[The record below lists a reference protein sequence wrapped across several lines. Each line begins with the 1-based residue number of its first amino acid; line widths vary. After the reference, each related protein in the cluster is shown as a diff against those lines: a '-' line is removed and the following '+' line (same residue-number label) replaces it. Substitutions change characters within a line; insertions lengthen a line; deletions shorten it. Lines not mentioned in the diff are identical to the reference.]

1 MSAPTTLPAP
11 SLPTQTRPAASGP
24 TVAPVAGPASRRPLV
39 RTALIRIIGLYQGLR
54 GTRPSPCRYW
64 PTCSSYAVE
73 AIERHGAGR
82 GTFLALRRVLRCH
95 PWGGHGVDPVPE

>member
-1 MSAPTTLPAP
+1 VSAPTTVSAP
-11 SLPTQTRPAASGP
+11 IPRTTGPDGASAAAFGP
-24 TVAPVAGPASRRPLV
+24 PRHGAGAV
-39 RTALIRIIGLYQGLR
+39 LIRIIGLYQGLR

-73 AIERHGAGR
+73 AIERRGAGR
-82 GTFLALRRVLRCH
+82 GSFLALRRVLRCH

>member
-1 MSAPTTLPAP
+1 VSAPTAVSAP
-11 SLPTQTRPAASGP
+11 ISGTTGPVGVSGAASGP
-24 TVAPVAGPASRRPLV
+24 RPRHGGAV
-39 RTALIRIIGLYQGLR
+39 LIRIIGLYQGLR

-82 GTFLALRRVLRCH
+82 GSFLALRRVLRCH